1 MKHLFTILF
10 AVVALSSNAQFIKKL
25 SLDVSVGG
33 RFAGAISDSSYASYT
48 PGSDSVKAVLSPGIH
63 VDGGVRY
70 QLNELISLRGG
81 ISFDRFNTTISGFP
95 DSTNDNSSLTS
106 LSIESVIN
114 LKEFK
119 FMSFIPEKMGLNFH
133 GGFGLS
139 LFSNTKFK
147 EAKEFKGSD
156 EMINIIFG
164 LTPQYNLNDKI
175 SINLDMA
182 CRLLLLQS
190 YYVNPN
196 QDGTPPSKNM
206 SNIFNLSVGATY
218 RF

>member
-10 AVVALSSNAQFIKKL
+10 AIVALSSNAQFIKKL
-25 SLDVSVGG
+25 SLDVNVGG
-33 RFAGAISDSSYASYT
+33 RFGGAISDSSYASYA
-48 PGSDSVKAVLSPGIH
+48 PGGDSVKAVLSPGIH

-70 QLNELISLRGG
+70 KLNELISLRGG

-139 LFSNTKFK
+139 FLSNTKFK

-196 QDGTPPSKNM
+196 QDGTPSKNM